1 MRVFH
6 ASVLPSALASP
17 AGQPHALTRISA
29 PFTTRRRQEESV
41 DHRDRR
47 TRGLATQD
55 GKFMPEHNDFEF
67 FEVVR
72 ATT

>member
-1 MRVFH
+1 MPPKQRGRGDH
-6 ASVLPSALASP
+6 EGSP
-17 AGQPHALTRISA
+17 AFPRQEP
-29 PFTTRRRQEESV
+29 TRRRQEQSV
-41 DHRDRR
+41 DRRDRR
-47 TRGLATQD
+47 TRGLVTQD